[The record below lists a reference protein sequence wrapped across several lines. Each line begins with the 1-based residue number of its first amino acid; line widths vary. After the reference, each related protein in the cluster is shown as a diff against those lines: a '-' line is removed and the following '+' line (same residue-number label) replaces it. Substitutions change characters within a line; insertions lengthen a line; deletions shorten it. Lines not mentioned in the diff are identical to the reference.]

1 VRADNREILLQ
12 LTGVTKT
19 FPGVRA
25 LSQVS
30 FDVIAG
36 EVHGLVGENG
46 AGKSTLMGVASG
58 ALLANEGVVRIS
70 GQEMRANPEQARML
84 GLSIVRQE
92 PALMPDLTVAENIYL
107 GLPEAKRPSLSG
119 LNAWATGLLE
129 WWGKD
134 VAIGASETVA
144 TLNPEQRFIVEI
156 VKALASSP
164 KVLVLD
170 EPTEHLNKKLSE
182 KVTQAIAQ
190 NVALKQKHEKLLFL
204 W

>member
-1 VRADNREILLQ
+1 VRTDNREILLQ

-84 GLSIVRQE
+84 GLSIVRNRE
-92 PALMPDLTVAENIYL
+92 FERGRVNPLDRVKLALN
-107 GLPEAKRPSLSG
+107 
-119 LNAWATGLLE
+119 
-129 WWGKD
+129 
-134 VAIGASETVA
+134 
-144 TLNPEQRFIVEI
+144 
-156 VKALASSP
+156 
-164 KVLVLD
+164 
-170 EPTEHLNKKLSE
+170 NKE
-182 KVTQAIAQ
+182 
-190 NVALKQKHEKLLFL
+190 
-204 W
+204 